1 MNSPAMTWRLRR
13 IGRTLWSSIR
23 THNGASWIG
32 IERARQAEHVS
43 VSTERD
49 RHAAAAQANMG
60 DEPYVT
66 SDRCNWLA
74 SLRLDRAAY
83 AVREPA

>member
-1 MNSPAMTWRLRR
+1 MTWRLRR

-23 THNGASWIG
+23 THNGASWIR
-32 IERARQAEHVS
+32 IERVSRTARISGSA
-43 VSTERD
+43 ERD
-49 RHAAAAQANMG
+49 RHAAAAHANTA

-66 SDRCNWLA
+66 SDPFTWLA
-74 SLRLDRAAY
+74 ALRLDRAAC